1 MIYQELFLRALFFT
15 ILIETACLFLITR
28 KLFNIDKSLT
38 PNSQILFSGFIT
50 SFSTLPYLWF
60 ILPWAIRDR
69 LIFSIVGEVTVVLIE
84 AMIYYFALQ
93 LKPKR
98 ALIASI
104 LCNLAS
110 YAFGLVLY

>member
-1 MIYQELFLRALFFT
+1 MIYQELFLRMLFFT
-15 ILIETACLFLITR
+15 ILTETACLFIITR

-38 PNSQILFSGFIT
+38 PNSKIMFSGFIA
-50 SFSTLPYLWF
+50 SFGTLPYLWF
-60 ILPWAIRDR
+60 VLPWVIKDR
-69 LIFSIVGEVTVVLIE
+69 LIFVIVGEIAVVLIE
-84 AMIYYFALQ
+84 AMIYYFMLQ

-110 YAFGLVLY
+110 YALVFVLY